1 MFGASGE
8 EYEGMRGHGQLR
20 RRPILAAAIAGIV
33 LQGAAL
39 AQHLHTTTPEPCSGL
54 RVRPTV

>member
-8 EYEGMRGHGQLR
+8 EYEGMRGHGQLC

-39 AQHLHTTTPEPCSGL
+39 ARHQHATTP
-54 RVRPTV
+54 